1 MLCLQKSIAL
11 RDLLVI
17 LDRVDIDIAQLTD
30 LILDGRDQLLHRR
43 KICIFLVTKLHC
55 CMQGQLIFL
64 PHVIVLVL
72 MCLFQLFTLAVQT
85 ENLLVQI
92 GDLLGD
98 VFALL
103 EKALVFRRHFFPA
116 RRVLLQCLLQ
126 LLGIVL

>member
-30 LILDGRDQLLHRR
+30 LVLDGRDHLLHRR
-43 KICIFLVTKLHC
+43 KIRVFLVAEFHR
-55 CMQGQLIFL
+55 CMQGQLILL
-64 PHVIVLVL
+64 PHVIVLILVRL
-72 MCLFQLFTLAVQT
+72 LQLFTLAVQT